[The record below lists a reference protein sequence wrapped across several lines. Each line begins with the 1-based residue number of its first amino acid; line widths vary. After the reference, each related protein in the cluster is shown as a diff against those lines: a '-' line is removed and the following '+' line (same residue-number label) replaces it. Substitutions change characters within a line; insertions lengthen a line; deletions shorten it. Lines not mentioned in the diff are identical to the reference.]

1 MENLLSARCPP
12 FLFSKVLTA
21 RKTNLI
27 TARVPKNKRFV
38 RKCSQM
44 FAYANARDT
53 PNGAILFFK
62 VLDLAYGRRYGKTD
76 RRTYGQSHD
85 NQFFLKPTGYQFF

>member
-1 MENLLSARCPP
+1 
-12 FLFSKVLTA
+12 
-21 RKTNLI
+21 
-27 TARVPKNKRFV
+27 
-38 RKCSQM
+38 M